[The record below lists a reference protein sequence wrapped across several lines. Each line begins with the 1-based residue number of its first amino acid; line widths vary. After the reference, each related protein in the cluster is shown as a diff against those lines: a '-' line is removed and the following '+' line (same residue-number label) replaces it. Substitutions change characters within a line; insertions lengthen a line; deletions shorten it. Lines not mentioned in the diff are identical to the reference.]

1 MYQLTPGG
9 LHPLGFFFVR
19 IKSLRKRA
27 GQFMAGPYVQ
37 IARRSSSGRLALI
50 FNSISQL

>member
-19 IKSLRKRA
+19 IKSLRKKGR
-27 GQFMAGPYVQ
+27 P
-37 IARRSSSGRLALI
+37 ILWPARMFRLRDAH
-50 FNSISQL
+50 